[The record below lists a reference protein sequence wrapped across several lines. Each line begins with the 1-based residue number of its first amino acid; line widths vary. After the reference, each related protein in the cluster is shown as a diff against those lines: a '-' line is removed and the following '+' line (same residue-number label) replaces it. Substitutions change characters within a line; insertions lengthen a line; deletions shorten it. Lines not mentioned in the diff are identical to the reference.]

1 MLALFFMTS
10 EAYITKYYYS
20 EKPANG
26 EALSLSMLI
35 GPMSFMYTIS
45 IQGFKNVTEL
55 CHVEITH
62 LANTTFDLTDKI
74 SFLVNNYL
82 LHQKKFEKVNI
93 SFLNTDFTMVPEA
106 FSNEL
111 DIKPLLNFATGVQEV
126 KRSLKHSVKNINFC
140 FTVENDL
147 LNYFEKTF
155 PNAAIR
161 HLGAVS
167 LSLFFSQHSLK
178 NANLYLN
185 IGDGFMELA
194 AKDRTEVLFYNV
206 FSFENNEDILYYVL
220 FMMEQFNLNPLHVRL
235 SVAAERS
242 AIDPVLQ
249 SLKKYIRQVD
259 FCVSDASIKLNGE
272 LASLPHHYYFILL
285 NQHLCEL

>member
-1 MLALFFMTS
+1 MTS

-20 EKPANG
+20 EKPASG
-26 EALSLSMLI
+26 EVLSLSMLI
-35 GPMSFMYTIS
+35 APASFMYAIS
-45 IQGFKNVTEL
+45 TQSFKTVIEL

-82 LHQKKFEKVNI
+82 LHQKKFDKVNV
-93 SFLNTDFTMVPEA
+93 SFLNTDFTMLPEA
-106 FSNEL
+106 FSNEQ
-111 DIKPLLNFATGVQEV
+111 DIKPLLHFATGVEEV

-140 FTVENDL
+140 FTIENEL

-167 LSLFFSQHSLK
+167 ISLFFSQHSLK

-185 IGDGFMELA
+185 IGDGFIELGV
-194 AKDRTEVLFYNV
+194 KDRSEVLFYNV
-206 FSFENNEDILYYVL
+206 FAFENNEDILYYVL
-220 FMMEQFNLNPLHVRL
+220 FTMEQFNLNPLHVRL
-235 SVAAERS
+235 SVATQRS
-242 AIDPVLQ
+242 ATDAVIQ
-249 SLKKYIRQVD
+249 TLKKYIRQVE
-259 FCVSDASIKLNGE
+259 FCVNEASIKLNGE
-272 LASLPHHYYFILL
+272 MASLPQHYYFSLL

>member
-1 MLALFFMTS
+1 MTS
-10 EAYITKYYYS
+10 EAYITKHYYS

-26 EALSLSMLI
+26 EVLSLSILI
-35 GPMSFMYTIS
+35 GPASFVYAIS
-45 IQGFKNVTEL
+45 TQNFKNVIEL

-82 LHQKKFEKVNI
+82 LHQKKFERVNV
-93 SFLNTDFTMVPEA
+93 SFLNTDFTMLPEA
-106 FSNEL
+106 FSQVE
-111 DIKPLLNFATGVQEV
+111 DIKPILHFATGVELV

-140 FTVENDL
+140 FTVESDL

-155 PNAAIR
+155 PNASLR
-161 HLGAVS
+161 HQGAVS
-167 LSLFFSQHSLK
+167 MSLFFSQHSLK

-185 IGDGFMELA
+185 IGDGFIELA
-194 AKDRTEVLFYNV
+194 AKDKTEVLFYNV
-206 FSFENNEDILYYVL
+206 FAFENNEDILYYVL

-235 SVAAERS
+235 SVAAERNANDS
-242 AIDPVLQ
+242 VIQ
-249 SLKKYIRQVD
+249 SLKKYIRQVE
-259 FCVSDASIKLNGE
+259 FCVSDASVKLNGE
-272 LASLPHHYYFILL
+272 LASMPQHYYFTLL